1 MERAQEGTDA
11 LRVTLLGTGRPKPQP
26 GRTGP
31 AAMVEAAGKYFVFDC
46 GRCTLQRLEEAGVPM
61 GDLRYLFLTHLHS
74 DHIVGIPDFWLTPW
88 IFGRGDRPLHVWGPD
103 GTSRMMSKL
112 AEAFEFD
119 IHLRRDVDER
129 LDPGGVEVIAEDV
142 EQGVVYE
149 EEGLR
154 ITVFDVDHAPI
165 KPAFGYRIDYKG
177 RSAVLS
183 GDTRYSENLIEF
195 SRGVDLLVHE
205 VAAAPAA
212 ELQRSERLAHVIGHH
227 TSPEEAASVFSQ
239 VKPKVARLHPRGL
252 LRHRAQ
258 GDRRTNEGGLL
269 GRAGH
274 GRGPDAVRDQ
284 RRSDGRPAGVV
295 TAAMSSRSNHEKRF
309 TWKPHSR

>member
-1 MERAQEGTDA
+1 MSAGRPRDKPDA
-11 LRVTLLGTGRPKPQP
+11 FRVTLLGTGRPKPQP

-31 AAMVEAAGKYFVFDC
+31 AALVEAAGKRFVFDC
-46 GRCTLQRLEEAGVPM
+46 GRCTLQRLDEAGVPL
-61 GDLRYLFLTHLHS
+61 GELKYLFLTHLHS

-88 IFGRGDRPLHVWGPD
+88 IFGRGNEPLRVWGPE
-103 GTSRMMSKL
+103 GTRRMMSKL

-142 EQGVVYE
+142 EQGLVYE
-149 EEGLR
+149 EDGLR

-165 KPAFGYRIDYKG
+165 KPAFGYRIDYAG

-195 SRGVDLLVHE
+195 ARGADLLVHE
-205 VAAAPAA
+205 VAAAPPE
-212 ELQRSERLAHVIGHH
+212 ELQRSERLAHIIGHH

-239 VKPKVARLHPRGL
+239 VKPKVAAFTHVVSYGIERS
-252 LRHRAQ
+252 AIVQ
-258 GDRRTNEGGLL
+258 RT
-269 GRAGH
+269 RAGYA
-274 GRGPDAVRDQ
+274 GELVMGEDLMRFEIADEVTVVP
-284 RRSDGRPAGVV
+284 PA
-295 TAAMSSRSNHEKRF
+295 S
-309 TWKPHSR
+309 

>member
-1 MERAQEGTDA
+1 MKVGRGKGSPDP
-11 LRVTLLGTGRPKPQP
+11 LRVTLLGTGRPRPQK

-31 AAMVEAAGKYFVFDC
+31 AALVEAAGKRFVFDC
-46 GRCTLQRLEEAGVPM
+46 GRCTLQRLEEAGVPL
-61 GDLRYLFLTHLHS
+61 GELKYLFLTHLHS

-88 IFGRGDRPLHVWGPD
+88 IFGRGNEPLRVWGPA
-103 GTSRMMSKL
+103 GTRRMMSKL

-129 LDPGGVEVIAEDV
+129 LDPGGVEVMAEDV

-149 EEGLR
+149 EDGLT

-165 KPAFGYRIDYKG
+165 KPAFGYRIDYQG
-177 RSAVLS
+177 WSAVLS

-205 VAAAPAA
+205 VAAAPV
-212 ELQRSERLAHVIGHH
+212 EQLQVSERLAHIIGHH

-239 VKPKVARLHPRGL
+239 VSPRLAAFTHVVSYGIERKEIVERTKAGYSGELVMGEDLMRFEIADEVTVVPPAR
-252 LRHRAQ
+252 
-258 GDRRTNEGGLL
+258 
-269 GRAGH
+269 
-274 GRGPDAVRDQ
+274 
-284 RRSDGRPAGVV
+284 
-295 TAAMSSRSNHEKRF
+295 
-309 TWKPHSR
+309 

>member
-1 MERAQEGTDA
+1 MNAERGHESADA

-31 AAMVEAAGKYFVFDC
+31 AALVEAGGKRFVFDC
-46 GRCTLQRLEEAGVPM
+46 GRCTLQRLEEAGVPL
-61 GDLRYLFLTHLHS
+61 GELRYLFLTHLHS

-88 IFGRGDRPLHVWGPD
+88 IFGRGNEPLRVWGPE
-103 GTSRMMSKL
+103 GTRRMMSKL

-149 EEGLR
+149 EDGLR

-165 KPAFGYRIDYKG
+165 KPAFGYRIDYAG

-195 SRGVDLLVHE
+195 ARGVDLLVHE
-205 VAAAPAA
+205 VAAAPPE
-212 ELQRSERLAHVIGHH
+212 ELQRSERLAHIIGHH
-227 TSPEEAASVFSQ
+227 TSPEEAASVFCQ
-239 VKPKVARLHPRGL
+239 VKPKVAAFTHVVSYGIERDEIVE
-252 LRHRAQ
+252 RAK
-258 GDRRTNEGGLL
+258 
-269 GRAGH
+269 AGY
-274 GRGPDAVRDQ
+274 
-284 RRSDGRPAGVV
+284 AGELVMGEDLMRFDITDEV
-295 TAAMSSRSNHEKRF
+295 TVAPPGS
-309 TWKPHSR
+309 